1 MPSQDS
7 EQAKGRGDGAHSMAR
22 TCLSARNELGIHP
35 STVSDISEVI
45 WSISAD
51 SLRRCQTWQR
61 CSEQGICVGPSRAYY
76 FLLFVLPRRHGLVDY
91 GIGAGASCG
100 ELCGCRRHVLRR
112 SALLPAV
119 QRCSR
124 RGGALSASRQRLGDP
139 AARIG
144 RTTTAGDR
152 DRCCASVWPCS
163 TLARGRAG
171 SASTLCSVRDVS
183 VTLCNTVCR

>member
-22 TCLSARNELGIHP
+22 TCFPARNQLGIHP
-35 STVSDISEVI
+35 STVSDIGEVI

-51 SLRRCQTWQR
+51 SLRRCQTWPR

-76 FLLFVLPRRHGLVDY
+76 FILFVVPRRHGLIDY
-91 GIGAGASCG
+91 GIGAGASRG

-112 SALLPAV
+112 SALLPAR
-119 QRCSR
+119 QRGSR
-124 RGGALSASRQRLGDP
+124 RGGTLSASRRRLGDH

-144 RTTTAGDR
+144 RTAAVGDR
-152 DRCCASVWPCS
+152 DRCCASVWPRS
-163 TLARGRAG
+163 TLAR
-171 SASTLCSVRDVS
+171 
-183 VTLCNTVCR
+183 